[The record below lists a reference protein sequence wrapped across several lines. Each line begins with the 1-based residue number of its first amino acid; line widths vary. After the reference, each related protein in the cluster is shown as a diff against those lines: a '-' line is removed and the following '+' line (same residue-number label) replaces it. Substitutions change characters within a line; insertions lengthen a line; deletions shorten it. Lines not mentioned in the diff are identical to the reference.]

1 MKQVEYQE
9 KYIKKIAETAIE
21 FLEDKFQED
30 NTIVFQAPTGSGK
43 TYMISQAL
51 TQIAKHSKESF
62 SFIWISV
69 NTLHEQSRQ
78 NLLRYLEDERLL
90 DCISID
96 EIQNKTIEEN
106 EIVFFNWD
114 SLIKENNIFRM
125 ENESDWNLKSV
136 VANTKE
142 EGRKIILLID
152 ESHRTARASK
162 AQDVIQEI
170 APVLTIEITA
180 TPKDIRGTL
189 IKIPLAEV
197 IAAGMIKSEVQINPA
212 SHHIKENKDLL
223 EVALKKRKQLKF
235 AYESLGVEINP
246 LLLIQIP
253 NKKVTDSSNPE
264 DYIIGLLAFPFP
276 E

>member
-1 MKQVEYQE
+1 MKVVAYQE
-9 KYIKKIAETAIE
+9 KYIKKVADTAIE
-21 FLEDKFQED
+21 FLEDKYQED

-43 TYMISQAL
+43 TYMVSQAL
-51 TQIAKHSKESF
+51 TKIAKQSKGAY

-69 NTLHEQSRQ
+69 NSLHEQSRQ
-78 NLLRYLEDERLL
+78 NLSKYLEDERLL

-114 SLIKENNIFRM
+114 SLIKENNVFRM
-125 ENESDWNLKSV
+125 ENESDWNLQSV

-142 EGRKIILLID
+142 EGREIILIID

-170 APVLTIEITA
+170 GPSLTIEVTA

-189 IKIPLAEV
+189 IKIPLGEV
-197 IAAGMIKSEVQINPA
+197 IAEGMIKREVQINPN
-212 SHHIKENKDLL
+212 SQHIKENKDLL
-223 EVALKKRKQLKF
+223 EVALKKRKQLK
-235 AYESLGVEINP
+235 ATYESIGVNINP

-253 NKKVTDSSNPE
+253 NKKATDSTGGASP
-264 DYIIGLLAFPFP
+264 GRARPAARWR
-276 E
+276 